1 VVELVRG
8 EEPRAYG
15 MTPESGGRWRGTGS
29 GLLDRATSRVL
40 GDIERPLHNI
50 SGGPTPLA
58 DFFAWALRK
67 ATGASAAAV
76 DMLASQAPMDGVLSY
91 LPAGPV
97 SEADVL
103 RLYPWPDDTLIGA
116 LGEDELRALARSVWP
131 TPQAAWGFDATEE
144 TGSET
149 AAITVVQ
156 GDAAEHVERVLGRQV
171 DWQHTEIGLREAVG
185 KALRSHMAHRPA

>member
-1 VVELVRG
+1 MER
-8 EEPRAYG
+8 
-15 MTPESGGRWRGTGS
+15 
-29 GLLDRATSRVL
+29 LLTQ
-40 GDIERPLHNI
+40 H
-50 SGGPTPLA
+50 
-58 DFFAWALRK
+58 
-67 ATGASAAAV
+67 
-76 DMLASQAPMDGVLSY
+76 

-116 LGEDELRALARSVWP
+116 LDEDELRALARSVWP

-185 KALRSHMAHRPA
+185 KALRSHMTHRPA